1 MLYYL
6 VKNFYFFL
14 FSFLDKQRQCL
25 YKNLSYTSKRN
36 VFLGAFMEIS
46 ALLRSLIF
54 ISAVLPFA
62 SNAQN
67 ETNCFYISLKPEI
80 IAKTD
85 VLIKKYGREK
95 KHKFHDS

>member
-1 MLYYL
+1 M
-6 VKNFYFFL
+6 K
-14 FSFLDKQRQCL
+14 
-25 YKNLSYTSKRN
+25 
-36 VFLGAFMEIS
+36 IS
-46 ALLRSLIF
+46 TLLRNLIF

-95 KHKFHDS
+95 KHKFHDSWCQE